1 MATQKSRSVARQRRH
16 VRVRKNLSGTNER
29 PRLNVYRSTA
39 EIYAQVIDDV
49 AGNTLV
55 SASSVDHELRAQMA
69 GLKKSEQARLVGE
82 AIAKR
87 ALEKG
92 IKAVVFDRGGFRYQG
107 RVKELADAARK
118 GGLEF

>member
-55 SASSVDHELRAQMA
+55 SASSVDHELRARMA

-92 IKAVVFDRGGFRYQG
+92 IKTVVFDRGGFRYHG